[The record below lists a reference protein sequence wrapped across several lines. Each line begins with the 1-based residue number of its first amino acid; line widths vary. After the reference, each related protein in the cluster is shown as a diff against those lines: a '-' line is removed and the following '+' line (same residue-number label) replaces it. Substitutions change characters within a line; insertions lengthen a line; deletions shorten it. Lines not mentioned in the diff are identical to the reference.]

1 MKGGGN
7 VKNLIEWLKG
17 KKTYIIA
24 VIVGVVGAL
33 NYLGIIIP
41 EWIYA
46 LLAAIGLGTIRAAI
60 SKTEK

>member
-1 MKGGGN
+1 M
-7 VKNLIEWLKG
+7 KNLIEWLKG

>member
-1 MKGGGN
+1 

>member
-1 MKGGGN
+1 
-7 VKNLIEWLKG
+7 VKNLIGWLKG

>member
-1 MKGGGN
+1 M
-7 VKNLIEWLKG
+7 KNLIGWLKG